1 MRLRTFIAVVALLT
15 ACSLAWMI
23 LDDPSWTW
31 PALLAAPI
39 FNLGGGIA
47 GFVFARRAPDRHQRL
62 AGRSGA
68 ALSVV
73 VLVFNVLV
81 IWAFYGLR
89 SALN

>member
-15 ACSLAWMI
+15 AFSLAWMVV
-23 LDDPSWTW
+23 DDPSWRW
-31 PALLAAPI
+31 PALLAAPA
-39 FNLGGGIA
+39 FNLAGGIV
-47 GFVFARRAPDRHQRL
+47 GFVVARRASTRHQRL

-73 VLVFNVLV
+73 GLVFNVLV
-81 IWAFYGLR
+81 IWAFYGLK